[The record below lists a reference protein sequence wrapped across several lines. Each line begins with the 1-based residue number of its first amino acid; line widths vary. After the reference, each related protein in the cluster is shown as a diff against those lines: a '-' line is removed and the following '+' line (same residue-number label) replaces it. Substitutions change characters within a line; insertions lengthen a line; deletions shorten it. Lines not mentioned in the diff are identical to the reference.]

1 MKTNREPQ
9 PSRIM
14 NKKTSLRGILFGL
27 SITAAIWLM
36 PITSVSA
43 VLVVAENFNG
53 LQANFLN
60 TKVADTFNAAITT
73 AGGSGTWAASTRF
86 KQNGALT
93 NDGGNIRTSANLQLG
108 NYINNT
114 KGTSNGQF
122 DLTMTIV
129 DIFTSAFSFDY
140 LSLGFSSAALGGL
153 ATNSGFDFQNQSSV
167 ATIILRQS
175 RDTATYGGVNL
186 ANTVVGPN
194 LTGSR
199 TFTVSLNLTPAGGY
213 NGTSNFGTVTW
224 SDSVIGNIRSFT
236 YTAATDFNYI
246 YLSQNSITAQID
258 NLTLTT
264 VPEPSSLALLVGA
277 FLCLVVMGRKI
288 SHRSGRKVSSVL

>member
-27 SITAAIWLM
+27 SITAAICLM

-43 VLVVAENFNG
+43 VLVVAENFDG

-73 AGGSGTWAASTRF
+73 AGGNGTWAASTRF
-86 KQNGALT
+86 KQNGSLT

-129 DIFTSAFSFDY
+129 DIFTSPFSFDY

-153 ATNSGFDFQNQSSV
+153 ATTSDFQDQSSV
-167 ATIILRQS
+167 ATIILRRS
-175 RDTATYGGVNL
+175 RGTETYGGLNL
-186 ANTVVGPN
+186 ANSLLGPN
-194 LTGSR
+194 LPGPR

-224 SDSVIGNIRSFT
+224 SDSVFGNIRSFT

-264 VPEPSSLALLVGA
+264 VPEPSSVALMVGA
-277 FLCLVVMGRKI
+277 FLGLVVMGRKI
-288 SHRSGRKVSSVL
+288 SYRSGRNVSSVL